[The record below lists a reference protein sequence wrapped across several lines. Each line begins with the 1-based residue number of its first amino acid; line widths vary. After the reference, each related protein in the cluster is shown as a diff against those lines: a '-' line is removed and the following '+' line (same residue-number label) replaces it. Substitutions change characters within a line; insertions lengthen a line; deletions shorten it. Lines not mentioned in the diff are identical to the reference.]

1 LANDRGE
8 VASELLVCRDAVG
21 TQGGLAST
29 FFNIEVVK
37 CARMTLRHLGVRFP
51 AIIAATKAKNTPAD
65 TAAAALSIAVRRNLA
80 VNGPLAYVSMK
91 KGEAG

>member
-1 LANDRGE
+1 
-8 VASELLVCRDAVG
+8 
-21 TQGGLAST
+21 
-29 FFNIEVVK
+29 
-37 CARMTLRHLGVRFP
+37 MTLRHLGVRFP
-51 AIIAATKAKNTPAD
+51 AIIATTKAKNTPAD